1 MIPAWKSQQFAGVR
15 CRKQFP
21 ALPTMT
27 PVIPSWQLQGSTADE
42 DNTASRAETESSTTA
57 LDSAENRTDI
67 ELSVTAAV
75 ETNGQ
80 SSGSLQ
86 DDATQPSPVQVYTAL
101 LL

>member
-1 MIPAWKSQQFAGVR
+1 
-15 CRKQFP
+15 
-21 ALPTMT
+21 MT

-57 LDSAENRTDI
+57 LDSAENRTDV
-67 ELSVTAAV
+67 EPSVTAAV